1 MAVIDLGKIKLSYRG
16 SWIYGQKYS
25 SGDIVTL
32 GSQEINYFDESVNY
46 QPTVTDDGENN
57 PALFIFKG
65 DTPTN
70 SYPYIPTQVVAAK
83 NGIATTGISTNVVS
97 DVRVYLGYTGDSR
110 FLSVESAVVPGC
122 SYFHHENFP
131 SNTKIVGIT
140 TVLQST
146 IGSGLYATYTLELNK
161 YSIGTGTTECVPAVI
176 GTRRVGNRY
185 ETSLNTEDWD
195 IYSQGMTYS
204 GEFDKYKAYV
214 PGDIVTKTHDDGQV
228 STYICVTPIGP
239 GSSRPRQDGNS
250 TIVDG
255 QPAAAE
261 CDHAATNN
269 SAVVYRPH
277 NSIEQGVVLGS
288 WDQYQQ
294 DTMSN
299 IRLGTTS
306 NLGGSYFAL
315 TPDPEFDTLGVW
327 QSFMS
332 GDVEPHQKAT
342 LLPNNQPVDWQGH
355 PYIKQ
360 AAWSNILPSRYYW
373 NGLNTNNN
381 YGPFGSLGGTSN
393 NSPYSSQFGV
403 NNFSSSHQKLR
414 YQWFDEGT
422 RAVHFDSGSIRTF
435 TREPYSTTDVDPGP
449 YSVAYTTS
457 SSTVGY
463 DALAAT
469 LGINNTWYGATAQ
482 FDGYCRSDGKRAW
495 ILTNDWTDG
504 NGDTWNFL
512 QFDLT
517 TAFDFTTATSP
528 VFAYVPGPGM
538 YNDGGSTAR
547 NHPRSFTFSP
557 NGRHLYVVG
566 RKDANVTRTGYVA
579 TDGDIGAMAFIAKID
594 LRGKSFT
601 FGHPDDLNPSTSGA
615 WNVEGDYTNSY
626 YGSFEGNLKFAS
638 DATADEFRIDNIQF
652 STDGLTLYAL
662 GSSSEPTSGTH
673 AGGGNRLQA
682 KDKLLAWNLAE
693 PYNIKKILEKEVINS
708 GSLITDTMSYA
719 GSMWVGSSGGSQ
731 YKKTMERFV
740 LLSERSSSQYEIIWG
755 GYGYGSDTARDP
767 ADLSEMMTP
776 MPYLDDENNEWLFSR
791 IAQKYQGGKPW
802 HLPVDIRYKNHHW
815 RWNTSKQKRT
825 DSAFCKI
832 HFVDG
837 DGNTKSLG
845 GSYSYDNDRIQ
856 AGGTTYPSGYTAE
869 STAPIDVEFLSDETP
884 GYGNSLFDDS
894 LEPRTK
900 IIQYIRLHHGVWTL
914 QNNGIVSFAGYLGD
928 GTHSTFPFGTDASI
942 PSFNGRYEIPRDVF
956 KGRSIVKIS
965 ASSNSPRNSI
975 SYEGA
980 VYVLD
985 EAGELWSWGSARL
998 GLLGIGSENITPS
1011 QQNYAGITTTGDNGG
1026 YGVPDNVDDR
1036 QSNAPWCL
1044 GKEAFGGRKIV
1055 DFEVSSDFFVI
1066 AMDDHGDIWTWGNG
1080 GDGALGYSTQEGFVS
1095 DNCARRPQLI
1105 TSPLGYSFQGEGLD
1119 ASTAVRTQYL
1129 TGSTGSTY
1137 DMEILAGGTKVKR
1150 RDGTSYNHNAAVSTN
1165 VGYAQTVAV
1174 SASFDTVDQYQY
1186 FGLDNGVATGNVSG
1200 NTDHIDY
1207 MWYGYGGNGA
1217 TYGYLYIWL
1226 DGSAQ
1231 AKVGVYNQNS
1241 VMSIVYDPNDGF
1253 VNFYFDKDG
1262 DGISNRLVYRRKKDV
1277 VSGSYDALL
1286 YPSFGMYGAS
1296 AGDGLNTSASG
1307 ILQYG
1312 EPARGISNIQITDK
1326 IVRKTWKDYG
1336 GIQKFVVKGG
1346 GSWGSSATTG
1356 PGFTILDGQ
1365 GYIWNT
1371 SGNSAGQRGSAGDG
1385 DLWEL
1390 DVSGY
1395 NRGSGANTSPINEG
1409 DTFTAIARSSDNIYY
1424 SLSRKK
1430 LPFRYSA
1437 KTSVKNPYST
1447 TSIASGLQGRI
1458 NNVWVTGT
1466 TDHGTLLSV
1475 TGVGTHLGGIGET
1488 HSETWYMGAN
1498 TNYQATT
1505 STNVDQFLPV
1515 QVKATGIAGA
1525 NRNAINHN
1533 VGTNSVDHN
1542 LYLQDIV
1549 MASSGGGLHA
1559 AGSSNISVTFAM
1571 DKHGYLYSFGY
1582 NSEGQSGTSVAHEAS
1597 VSLDSNNIT
1606 YQHEAIDNSWPR
1618 VYTPNHLQGKCI
1630 DVVVFGE
1637 NYYTTYVDY
1646 NDAGVSLFQFDDASL
1661 LWCGHNNPWSPSYAY
1676 MENHGHTKVSIMKTL
1691 SGFQ

>member
-16 SWIYGQKYS
+16 SWTYGQKYS

-32 GSQEINYFDESVNY
+32 GSQEIDYFHESVNY
-46 QPTVTDDGENN
+46 QPALTDDGENN

-70 SYPYIPTQVVAAK
+70 SYPYIPTQVVSVA
-83 NGIATTGISTNVVS
+83 NGIATTGISTNIVS
-97 DVRVYLGYTGDSR
+97 DVRVYLGYTGAPR
-110 FLSVESAVVPGC
+110 ALSVESAVVPGC

-146 IGSGLYATYTLELNK
+146 ITSGMYATYTLELNK

-228 STYICVTPIGP
+228 SSYICVTPIGP
-239 GSSRPRQDGNS
+239 GSSRPRQDDNS
-250 TIVDG
+250 TIIDG
-255 QPAAAE
+255 MEASSE

-269 SAVVYRPH
+269 SAVVYRPN
-277 NSIEQGVVLGS
+277 NSIEQGAVIGS
-288 WDQYQQ
+288 WDSYQQ

-327 QSFMS
+327 QSFMT
-332 GDVEPHQKAT
+332 GDIEPHQKAT

-360 AAWSNILPSRYYW
+360 AAWSNVLPSRYYW

-381 YGPFGSLGGTSN
+381 YGPFGSIGGTSN
-393 NSPYSSQFGV
+393 NSPYSSQASVNTRFGTTTYDL
-403 NNFSSSHQKLR
+403 KLR

-422 RAVHFDSGSIRTF
+422 RAVHFDGNSIRTF
-435 TREPYSTTDVDPGP
+435 TRQPYSTTYSDPGP
-449 YSVAYTTS
+449 YSVAYITS
-457 SSTVGY
+457 SSTVSY
-463 DALAAT
+463 FSLATT
-469 LGINNTWYGATAQ
+469 LGIQSTWYTATTQ

-495 ILTNDWTDG
+495 ILTNDFTDG
-504 NGDTWNFL
+504 SLYNFL

-517 TAFDFTTATSP
+517 TAFDFTTATNP
-528 VFAYVPGPGM
+528 VYAYVPGPAR
-538 YNDGGSTAR
+538 YLDGPYTVR

-557 NGRHLYVVG
+557 NGRYLYVVG
-566 RKDANVTRTGYVA
+566 RKDANFTRSGVTA
-579 TDGDIGAMAFIAKID
+579 TDGHNDAMAFIAAID
-594 LRGKSFT
+594 LRGKSYT
-601 FGHPDDLNPSTSGA
+601 FGDGNDGNPSTSGA
-615 WNVEGDYTNSY
+615 WNVEGDYTNTN
-626 YGSFEGNLKFAS
+626 YGFFEGNLKFAS

-662 GSSSEPTSGTH
+662 GSSSEPTSGSHST
-673 AGGGNRLQA
+673 GGNRLQA
-682 KDKLLAWNLAE
+682 KDKLLAWNLGE
-693 PYNIKKILEKEVINS
+693 PYNIKKILEKEEINS
-708 GSLITDTMSYA
+708 GGLITNTMSYA

-740 LLSERSSSQYEIIWG
+740 LLSERSSNQYEIIWG
-755 GYGYGSDTARDP
+755 GYGHGSDTARDP
-767 ADLSEMMTP
+767 ADLSEMMP
-776 MPYLDDENNEWLFSR
+776 PIAYLDNENNEWLFSR

-802 HLPVDIRYKNHHW
+802 HVPVDIRYKNHHW
-815 RWNTSKQKRT
+815 RWNTSKQKQT
-825 DSAFCKI
+825 DSSFCKI
-832 HFVDG
+832 QFVDG
-837 DGNTKSLG
+837 EGNTKSLG
-845 GSYSYDNDRIQ
+845 GSYSYDGDRIQ
-856 AGGTTYPSGYTAE
+856 AGGTTYPSAYTAE

-914 QNNGIVSFAGYLGD
+914 QSNGIVSFAGYLGN
-928 GTHSTFPFGTDASI
+928 GTDSTFPLGTDASI
-942 PSFNGRYEIPRDVF
+942 AACNGRYEIPRDVF

-965 ASSNSPRNSI
+965 AFSTSPRNSLP
-975 SYEGA
+975 YEGA

-985 EAGELWSWGSARL
+985 EAGELWSWGSSRL
-998 GLLGIGSENITPS
+998 GLLGIGSENITLS

-1026 YGVPDNVDDR
+1026 FSAADNADDIH
-1036 QSNAPWCL
+1036 SNAPWCL

-1055 DFEVSSDFFVI
+1055 DFEVSPDFFVI
-1066 AMDDHGDIWTWGNG
+1066 AMDDHGDIWTWGFN
-1080 GDGALGYSTQEGFVS
+1080 GDGSLGYSTQEGFVS
-1095 DNCARRPQLI
+1095 TNCARRPQLI

-1129 TGSTGSTY
+1129 SGSTGSTY

-1150 RDGTSYNHNAAVSTN
+1150 RDATSYGHSAAVSTN

-1186 FGLDNGVATGNVSG
+1186 FGLDDVVATGNASG
-1200 NTDHIDY
+1200 YANYIQY
-1207 MWYGYGGNGA
+1207 MFYGYGGAGD
-1217 TYGYLYIWL
+1217 YGDLYMNIN
-1226 DGSAQ
+1226 GSAI
-1231 AKVGVYNQNS
+1231 AKIGEYNQNS

-1277 VSGSYDALL
+1277 VSGSYDTLL
-1286 YPSFGMYGAS
+1286 YPSFGMYGAYS
-1296 AGDGLNTSASG
+1296 GDGVATGPS

-1312 EPARGISNIQITDK
+1312 EAARGISNIQITDK

-1346 GSWGSSATTG
+1346 GSYGSSGTQG
-1356 PGFTILDGQ
+1356 PSFTILDGQ

-1371 SGNSAGQRGSAGDG
+1371 SGVAAGQRGSAGVG

-1390 DVSGY
+1390 NVSGY
-1395 NRGSGANTSPINEG
+1395 GRGSAANTSAKNEG
-1409 DTFTAIARSSDNIYY
+1409 DTFTAVGQSSDYRYY
-1424 SLSRKK
+1424 ALSRKK

-1437 KTSVKNPYST
+1437 KTSAKNSYST
-1447 TSIASGLQGRI
+1447 TSIAPGLQGRI
-1458 NNVWVTGT
+1458 NNVWVTGVD
-1466 TDHGTLLSV
+1466 DHGTLLSV
-1475 TGVGTHLGGIGET
+1475 TGVSTHLGGIGET

-1498 TNYQATT
+1498 SNYQATT

-1515 QVKATGIAGA
+1515 QVKATGIAGG

-1559 AGSSNISVTFAM
+1559 VGSNNTSVTFVM

-1582 NSEGQSGTSVAHEAS
+1582 NSEGQSGTSVAHEVS

-1618 VYTPNHLQGKCI
+1618 VYTPNHMQGRCI
-1630 DVVVFGE
+1630 DIVVFGE
-1637 NYYTTYVDY
+1637 AYNTTYVDY
-1646 NDAGVSLFQFDDASL
+1646 SDAGVSLFQFDDASL
-1661 LWCGHNNPWSPSYAY
+1661 LWCGHNNPASNSYAY
-1676 MENHGHTKVSIMKTL
+1676 MEHQGNTKVSIMKTL